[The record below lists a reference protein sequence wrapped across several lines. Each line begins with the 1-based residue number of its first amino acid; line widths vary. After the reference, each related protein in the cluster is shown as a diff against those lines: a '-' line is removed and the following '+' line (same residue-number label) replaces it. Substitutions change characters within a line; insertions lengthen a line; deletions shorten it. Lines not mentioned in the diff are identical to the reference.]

1 MVLGPLLSA
10 GVGIASIASQN
21 NAQRDQRNLGYLNL
35 YEQKRQARERE
46 RLAKAT
52 RSDAYGNKV
61 VYKPGIGFVTETTPL
76 TSAILNAQQKEQLA
90 QFRDDAPRI
99 RAAAERTDKRAK
111 QAGEVYDEQFNK
123 YRYGNKKT
131 EKEYV
136 AEAVREAAVNYKARN
151 RKSRNGSGSLATLA
165 LRTGNS
171 GQLPQLLAAARQ
183 QEQVG
188 GTLAE
193 AIAEAKRIGKQQFHA
208 EKGAELQTTFG
219 ELNQL
224 QATADKVTPTNFNWN
239 NENAALSGRQDNA
252 LSQLIQTN
260 AQNSQAIGNAYNTVA
275 QAAGK
280 SPDFG
285 ILANS
290 LSKINLPQGQS
301 PQNQKLADLLLQQKL
316 GTAQLGIYRNN
327 EQLAKYKSNIGSF

>member
-1 MVLGPLLSA
+1 MVLGPILGA
-10 GVGIASIASQN
+10 GVGIASIAAQRD
-21 NAQRDQRNLGYLNL
+21 AQRDQRNLGYLNL

-76 TSAILNAQQKEQLA
+76 TAAILGAQQKEQLA
-90 QFRDDAPRI
+90 QFRDDAPRV

-111 QAGEVYDEQFNK
+111 QAGEVYDEKFNR
-123 YRYGNKKT
+123 YRYGNQKT
-131 EKEYV
+131 EAEYV
-136 AEAVREAAVNYKARN
+136 AEAVRDAALNYKSKN
-151 RKSRNGSGSLATLA
+151 RTSRNGSGTIARQA
-165 LRTGNS
+165 IRMGNTAE
-171 GQLPQLLAAARQ
+171 LPKILAAARQ

-193 AIAEAKRIGKQQFHA
+193 AIASAKRLGKQQFHA
-208 EKGAELQTTFG
+208 ERGAELQTTFG

-224 QATADKVTPTNFNWN
+224 QSTADKVTPVNFNWN

-252 LSQLIQTN
+252 LSGLIQTN

-285 ILANS
+285 ILAGA
-290 LSKINLPQGQS
+290 LSKIQLPKGQS
-301 PQNQKLADLLLQQKL
+301 PQNQQLADLLLQQKL
-316 GTAQLGIYRNN
+316 GTAQLGIHRNN
-327 EQLAKYKSNIGSF
+327 AELAKYKSNIGAF